1 MSEADSAG
9 GATASGGIDEEEGG
23 DTFSGRLGLIFA
35 TIGAAIGTGNIWRFP
50 RMVGANGGGSFLV
63 PWLIFLFVWSVPL
76 IIAEFAIGKR
86 SRVGTVGSFRIFA
99 GRRFAWMGLWTAWI
113 STAIGFYYAVVTGWC
128 LNYFRL
134 AVSGGLNSSV
144 DTTEV
149 WNNFLANPG
158 LVIFFQF
165 LAVIITMAAIW
176 KGAKAIE
183 KVNVTLM
190 VSLFILLFAALILA
204 LIMDFE
210 DGTLDGFVYM
220 FTIQPEYLVK
230 PETWINGLAQS
241 AWSCS
246 AGMGMAITYSVY
258 MRKDEDT
265 TLNAATMCLAN
276 NSISII
282 AGLTVMMAVFSVL
295 ADPLSA
301 VSGGSSAITFL
312 VLPEVFAQAPG
323 GPIVQVTMVAMF
335 FLALSFAAL
344 TSMISTVELCV
355 RNFVDHGI
363 DRNVAVPATGAAIFL
378 FGLPSAALWILID
391 DSTGVAFPQFL
402 EVQDHIW
409 GYGLMFS
416 GLFIAYSI
424 WKYGWSRY
432 RVWQDE
438 NGLTG
443 FNFRDYLDHGV
454 SSFRDDFINTGDN
467 DWWIG
472 KWWDYIMYLGFPLM
486 FSVLMISYFG
496 DLLFNVHE
504 PWNPTNPHGISIIL
518 LFWGITAGIFISLN
532 RYVLVN
538 KMVRTG
544 GEGFPLWI
552 ISGDWRLEPRPLYR
566 NVPAGADAAVEM
578 LPGGDDPFILHAGDD
593 LPPTFIDDD
602 GKEWQTSGPGGSG
615 GGSVGGGSSASVID
629 AEIA

>member
-1 MSEADSAG
+1 MKQSS
-9 GATASGGIDEEEGG
+9 DEEQG

-86 SRVGTVGSFRIFA
+86 SRTGTVGSFRIFA

-134 AVSGGLNSSV
+134 AISGGLDSSV

-149 WNNFLANPG
+149 WNSFLQTPS
-158 LVIFFQF
+158 LVILFQF
-165 LAVIITMAAIW
+165 VAVMITMLAIW

-183 KVNVTLM
+183 KVNVALM
-190 VSLFILLFAALILA
+190 VSLFVLLFAALFLSFV
-204 LIMDFE
+204 MDFK

-220 FTIQPEYLVK
+220 FSIQPEYLLR
-230 PETWINGLAQS
+230 PETWISGLSQS

-246 AGMGMAITYSVY
+246 AGMGMAITYAVY

-282 AGLTVMMAVFSVL
+282 AGLTVMMAVFAVVQ
-295 ADPLSA
+295 DPLSA

-323 GPIVQVTMVAMF
+323 GPFVQMTMVAMF

-355 RNFVDHGI
+355 RNFVDHGVE
-363 DRNVAVPATGAAIFL
+363 RTKAVPMVGGAIFL
-378 FGLPSAALWILID
+378 FGLPSAALWILVD
-391 DSTGVAFPQFL
+391 ESTGVTFPQFL

-432 RVWQDE
+432 RAWQAE
-438 NGLTG
+438 AGVTG
-443 FNFRDYLDHGV
+443 FDMRDYLDHGV

-472 KWWDYIMYLGFPLM
+472 RWWDWIMYLGFPLM
-486 FSVLMISYFG
+486 FAVLMLSYFT
-496 DLLFNVHE
+496 DLLLNVDD
-504 PWNPTNPHGISIIL
+504 PWNPTNAHGISIIL
-518 LFWGITAGIFISLN
+518 LFWGVTAALFIGLN
-532 RYVLVN
+532 KFVLVN
-538 KMVRTG
+538 RMVRTG
-544 GEGFPLWI
+544 GENFPLWI
-552 ISGDWRLEPRPLYR
+552 LSGDWRLEPRPLFR
-566 NVPAGADAAVEM
+566 NVPTGAEVPIEM
-578 LPGGDDPFILHAGDD
+578 LPGGDDPFVVEVGMELPTSYTDEAGRQWE
-593 LPPTFIDDD
+593 TAR
-602 GKEWQTSGPGGSG
+602 K
-615 GGSVGGGSSASVID
+615 SVVME
-629 AEIA
+629 AELA

>member
-1 MSEADSAG
+1 MQAKEEAGS
-9 GATASGGIDEEEGG
+9 DE
-23 DTFSGRLGLIFA
+23 FSGRLGLIFA

-63 PWLIFLFVWSVPL
+63 PWLIFLFLWSVPL
-76 IIAEFAIGKR
+76 IIAEFALGKR
-86 SRVGTVGSFRIFA
+86 SRTGTVGTFRIFA
-99 GRRFAWMGLWTAWI
+99 GNRFAWMGLWTAWI

-128 LNYFRL
+128 INYFQTAIR
-134 AVSGGLNSSV
+134 GGLGSEV
-144 DTTEV
+144 DTVQV
-149 WNNFLANPG
+149 WNDFLQDPSQ
-158 LVIFFQF
+158 VIFFQT
-165 LAVIITMAAIW
+165 LSVLITMAAIW

-190 VSLFILLFAALILA
+190 VSLFILLFAALFLSFV
-204 LIMDFE
+204 MDLD

-220 FTIQPEYLVK
+220 FSIQPEYLTQ
-230 PETWINGLAQS
+230 PETWINGLSQS

-282 AGLTVMMAVFSVL
+282 AGLTVMMAVFSVSD
-295 ADPLSA
+295 DPLGA

-323 GPIVQVTMVAMF
+323 GPVVQLLMVTMF

-363 DRNVAVPATGAAIFL
+363 ERQKAVGFTTLAIFL
-378 FGLPSAALWILID
+378 FGLPSAALWILVD
-391 DSTGVAFPQFL
+391 PETGVAFPQFL

-424 WKYGWSRY
+424 WKYGWNRY

-438 NGLTG
+438 NDITD
-443 FNFRDYLDHGV
+443 FNFRDYLDNGV

-472 KWWDYIMYLGFPLM
+472 KWWDYIMYLGFPIM
-486 FSVLMISYFG
+486 FGVLILSYFS
-496 DLLFNVHE
+496 DLILNVSN
-504 PWNPTNPHGISIIL
+504 PWDPTNADGITIIL
-518 LFWGITAGIFISLN
+518 LFWGVTAGLFISMN
-532 RYVLVN
+532 KYILVN
-538 KMVRTG
+538 RVLSMNGTIW
-544 GEGFPLWI
+544 PPSW
-552 ISGDWRLEPRPLYR
+552 DLEPRPLYR
-566 NVPAGADAAVEM
+566 NVPVGAEVSIDT
-578 LPGGDDPFILHAGDD
+578 LPGGEDPFIIEVGESLPETYVNEYGETQTHTLHA
-593 LPPTFIDDD
+593 
-602 GKEWQTSGPGGSG
+602 QS
-615 GGSVGGGSSASVID
+615 
-629 AEIA
+629 

>member
-1 MSEADSAG
+1 MSEG
-9 GATASGGIDEEEGG
+9 GSDE
-23 DTFSGRLGLIFA
+23 FSGRLGLIFA

-63 PWLIFLFVWSVPL
+63 PWLIFLFLWSVPL
-76 IIAEFAIGKR
+76 IIAEFALGKR
-86 SRVGTVGSFRIFA
+86 SRTGTVGTFRIFA
-99 GRRFAWMGLWTAWI
+99 GNRFAWMGLWTAWI

-128 LNYFRL
+128 INYFQTAIR
-134 AVSGGLNSSV
+134 GGLGSEV
-144 DTTEV
+144 DTVEV
-149 WNNFLANPG
+149 WNSFLNNP
-158 LVIFFQF
+158 LEVVFFQAI
-165 LAVIITMAAIW
+165 AVAITMLAIW

-183 KVNVTLM
+183 KVNVGLM
-190 VSLFILLFAALILA
+190 ISLFVLLFAALFLA
-204 LIMDFE
+204 FVMDLD
-210 DGTLDGFVYM
+210 DGSLDGFVYM
-220 FTIQPEYLVK
+220 FSIQPEYLMQ
-230 PETWINGLAQS
+230 PETWINGLSQS

-282 AGLTVMMAVFSVL
+282 AGLTVMMAVFAVVD
-295 ADPLSA
+295 DPLAA

-323 GPIVQVTMVAMF
+323 GPIVQLTMVTMF

-363 DRNVAVPATGAAIFL
+363 DRPKAVGFTSIAIFL
-378 FGLPSAALWILID
+378 FGLPSAGLWILVD
-391 DSTGVAFPQFL
+391 DSTGVVFPQFL

-424 WKYGWSRY
+424 WKYGWNRY
-432 RVWQDE
+432 RVWQEE
-438 NGLTG
+438 NDISG
-443 FNFRDYLDHGV
+443 FDYRDYLDHGV

-486 FSVLMISYFG
+486 FSVLILSYFG
-496 DLLFNVHE
+496 DMLVNVE
-504 PWNPTNPHGISIIL
+504 NPWDPSNANGISIIL
-518 LFWGITAGIFISLN
+518 LFWGVTAGLFIGLN
-532 RYVLVN
+532 RYIIVN
-538 KMVRTG
+538 RMVPTTDD
-544 GEGFPLWI
+544 FWLLAI
-552 ISGDWRLEPRPLYR
+552 LSGNYRLEPRPLYR
-566 NVPAGADAAVEM
+566 NVPEGAEVSIDT
-578 LPGGDDPFILHAGDD
+578 LPGGDDPYIVQAGEKLPATFVDD
-593 LPPTFIDDD
+593 YGETRSHTGATL
-602 GKEWQTSGPGGSG
+602 
-615 GGSVGGGSSASVID
+615 D
-629 AEIA
+629 AEIV

>member
-1 MSEADSAG
+1 MNPQSEPSSDQ
-9 GATASGGIDEEEGG
+9 
-23 DTFSGRLGLIFA
+23 FSGRLGLIFA

-63 PWLIFLFVWSVPL
+63 PWLIFLFLWSVPL
-76 IIAEFAIGKR
+76 IIAEFALGKR
-86 SRVGTVGSFRIFA
+86 SRTGTVGTFRIFA
-99 GRRFAWMGLWTAWI
+99 GPKFAWMGLWTAWI

-128 LNYFRL
+128 LNYFQTAIR
-134 AVSGGLNSSV
+134 GGLSEGV

-149 WNNFLANPG
+149 WNNFLQAPEQ
-158 LVIFFQF
+158 VIIFQV
-165 LAVIITMAAIW
+165 LAILITMAAIW

-183 KVNVTLM
+183 KANVYLM
-190 VSLFILLFAALILA
+190 TSLFVLLFTALFLA
-204 LIMDFE
+204 FVMDFE
-210 DGTLDGFVYM
+210 DGTLDGFVFM
-220 FTIQPEYLVK
+220 FSIQPEYLME
-230 PETWINGLAQS
+230 PETWINGLSQS

-282 AGLTVMMAVFSVL
+282 AGLTVMMAVFAVVD
-295 ADPLSA
+295 DPLSA
-301 VSGGSSAITFL
+301 VGGGSSAITFL
-312 VLPEVFAQAPG
+312 VLPEVFSQAPG
-323 GPIVQVTMVAMF
+323 GPAIQLLMVAVF

-355 RNFVDHGI
+355 RNFVDHGV
-363 DRNVAVPATGAAIFL
+363 DRSQAVGFTSAAIFL
-378 FGLPSAALWILID
+378 FGLPSAGLWILVD

-432 RVWQDE
+432 KSWQNDNDVDGFDVGDYVE
-438 NGLTG
+438 NG
-443 FNFRDYLDHGV
+443 V
-454 SSFRDDFINTGDN
+454 SAFRDDFVNTGDN

-472 KWWDYIMYLGFPLM
+472 RWWDAIMYIGFPAM
-486 FSVLMISYFG
+486 FAVLMLSYFG
-496 DLLFNVHE
+496 DLLTNVHD

-518 LFWGITAGIFISLN
+518 LFWGVTAFIFVSLN
-532 RYVLVN
+532 KYVLVN
-538 KMVRTG
+538 RMVPTSDSPW
-544 GEGFPLWI
+544 PLYVL
-552 ISGDWRLEPRPLYR
+552 SRDFELEPRPVYR
-566 NVPAGADAAVEM
+566 NVPEGAEAPIDM
-578 LPGGDDPFILHAGDD
+578 LPGGDDPFVVQAGDE
-593 LPPTFIDDD
+593 LPDSFVDEYGETRSHTMTTV
-602 GKEWQTSGPGGSG
+602 E
-615 GGSVGGGSSASVID
+615 
-629 AEIA
+629 AELV

>member
-1 MSEADSAG
+1 MNPQSEPSSDQ
-9 GATASGGIDEEEGG
+9 
-23 DTFSGRLGLIFA
+23 FSGRLGLIFA

-63 PWLIFLFVWSVPL
+63 PWLIFLFLWSVPL
-76 IIAEFAIGKR
+76 IIAEFALGKR
-86 SRVGTVGSFRIFA
+86 SRTGTVGTFRIFA
-99 GRRFAWMGLWTAWI
+99 GPKFAWMGLWTAWI

-128 LNYFRL
+128 LNYFQTAIR
-134 AVSGGLNSSV
+134 GGLSEGV

-149 WNNFLANPG
+149 WNNFLQAPEQ
-158 LVIFFQF
+158 VIIFQV
-165 LAVIITMAAIW
+165 LAILITMAAIW

-183 KVNVTLM
+183 KANVYLM
-190 VSLFILLFAALILA
+190 TSLFVLLFTALFLA
-204 LIMDFE
+204 FVMDFE
-210 DGTLDGFVYM
+210 DGTLDGFVFM
-220 FTIQPEYLVK
+220 FSIQPEYLME
-230 PETWINGLAQS
+230 PETWINGLSQS

-282 AGLTVMMAVFSVL
+282 AGLTVMMAVFAVVD
-295 ADPLSA
+295 DPLSA
-301 VSGGSSAITFL
+301 VGGGSSAITFL
-312 VLPEVFAQAPG
+312 VLPEVFSQAPG
-323 GPIVQVTMVAMF
+323 GPAIQLLMVAVF

-355 RNFVDHGI
+355 RNFVDHGV
-363 DRNVAVPATGAAIFL
+363 DRSQAVGFTSAAIFL
-378 FGLPSAALWILID
+378 FGLPSAGLWILVD

-432 RVWQDE
+432 KSWQNDNDLDGFDVGDYVE
-438 NGLTG
+438 NG
-443 FNFRDYLDHGV
+443 V
-454 SSFRDDFINTGDN
+454 SAFRDDFVNTGDN

-472 KWWDYIMYLGFPLM
+472 RWWDAIMYIGFPAM
-486 FSVLMISYFG
+486 FAVLMLSYFG
-496 DLLFNVHE
+496 DLLTNVHD

-518 LFWGITAGIFISLN
+518 LFWGVTAFIFVSLN
-532 RYVLVN
+532 KYVLVN
-538 KMVRTG
+538 RMVPTSDSPW
-544 GEGFPLWI
+544 PLYVL
-552 ISGDWRLEPRPLYR
+552 SRDFELEPRPVYR
-566 NVPAGADAAVEM
+566 NVPEGAEAPIDM
-578 LPGGDDPFILHAGDD
+578 LPGGDDPFVVQAGDE
-593 LPPTFIDDD
+593 LPDSFVDEYGETRSHTMTTV
-602 GKEWQTSGPGGSG
+602 E
-615 GGSVGGGSSASVID
+615 
-629 AEIA
+629 AELV

>member
-1 MSEADSAG
+1 MEAKGEAG
-9 GATASGGIDEEEGG
+9 SDE
-23 DTFSGRLGLIFA
+23 FSGRLGLIFA

-63 PWLIFLFVWSVPL
+63 PWLIFLFLWSVPL
-76 IIAEFAIGKR
+76 IIAEFALGKR
-86 SRVGTVGSFRIFA
+86 SRTGTVGTFRIFA
-99 GRRFAWMGLWTAWI
+99 GNRFAWMGLWTAWI

-128 LNYFRL
+128 INYFQTAIR
-134 AVSGGLNSSV
+134 GGLGSEV
-144 DTTEV
+144 DTVQV
-149 WNNFLANPG
+149 WNDFLQDPSQ
-158 LVIFFQF
+158 VIFFQT
-165 LAVIITMAAIW
+165 LSVLITMAAIW

-190 VSLFILLFAALILA
+190 VSLFILLFAALFLSFV
-204 LIMDFE
+204 MDLD

-220 FTIQPEYLVK
+220 FSIQPEYLTQ
-230 PETWINGLAQS
+230 PETWINGLSQS

-282 AGLTVMMAVFSVL
+282 AGLTVMMAVFSVSD
-295 ADPLSA
+295 DPLGA

-323 GPIVQVTMVAMF
+323 GPVVQLLMVTMF

-363 DRNVAVPATGAAIFL
+363 ERKKAVGFTTLAIFL
-378 FGLPSAALWILID
+378 FGLPSAALWILVD
-391 DSTGVAFPQFL
+391 PDTGVAFPQFL

-424 WKYGWSRY
+424 WKYGWNRY

-438 NGLTG
+438 NDITG
-443 FNFRDYLDHGV
+443 FNLRDYLDNGV

-472 KWWDYIMYLGFPLM
+472 KWWDYIMYLGFPIM
-486 FSVLMISYFG
+486 FGVLILSYFS
-496 DLLFNVHE
+496 DLILNVSN
-504 PWNPTNPHGISIIL
+504 PWDPTNADGITIIL
-518 LFWGITAGIFISLN
+518 LFWGVTAGLFISMN
-532 RYVLVN
+532 KYILVN
-538 KMVRTG
+538 RVLSMNGTIW
-544 GEGFPLWI
+544 PPSW
-552 ISGDWRLEPRPLYR
+552 DLEPRPLYR
-566 NVPAGADAAVEM
+566 NVPVGAEVSIDT
-578 LPGGDDPFILHAGDD
+578 LPGGEDPFIVEVGESLPETFVNEYGETQTHTLHA
-593 LPPTFIDDD
+593 
-602 GKEWQTSGPGGSG
+602 QS
-615 GGSVGGGSSASVID
+615 
-629 AEIA
+629 

>member
-1 MSEADSAG
+1 MEAKGEAG
-9 GATASGGIDEEEGG
+9 SDE
-23 DTFSGRLGLIFA
+23 FSGRLGLIFA

-63 PWLIFLFVWSVPL
+63 PWLIFLFLWSVPL
-76 IIAEFAIGKR
+76 IIAEFALGKR
-86 SRVGTVGSFRIFA
+86 SRTGTVGTFRIFA
-99 GRRFAWMGLWTAWI
+99 GNRFAWMGLWTAWI

-128 LNYFRL
+128 INYFQT
-134 AVSGGLNSSV
+134 AVRGGLGSEV
-144 DTTEV
+144 DTVQV
-149 WNNFLANPG
+149 WNDFLQDPSQ
-158 LVIFFQF
+158 VIFFQT
-165 LAVIITMAAIW
+165 LSVLITMAAIW

-190 VSLFILLFAALILA
+190 VSLFILLFAALFLSFV
-204 LIMDFE
+204 MDLD
-210 DGTLDGFVYM
+210 DGTLDGFIYM
-220 FTIQPEYLVK
+220 FSIQPEYLTQ
-230 PETWINGLAQS
+230 PETWINGLSQS

-282 AGLTVMMAVFSVL
+282 AGLTVMMAVFSVSD
-295 ADPLSA
+295 DPLGA

-323 GPIVQVTMVAMF
+323 GPVVQLLMVTMF

-363 DRNVAVPATGAAIFL
+363 ERKKAVGFTTLAIFL
-378 FGLPSAALWILID
+378 FGLPSAALWILVD
-391 DSTGVAFPQFL
+391 PDTGVAFPQFL

-424 WKYGWSRY
+424 WKYGWNRY

-438 NGLTG
+438 NDITG
-443 FNFRDYLDHGV
+443 FNLRDYLDNGV

-472 KWWDYIMYLGFPLM
+472 KWWDYIMYLGFPIM
-486 FSVLMISYFG
+486 FGVLILSYFS
-496 DLLFNVHE
+496 DLILNVNN
-504 PWNPTNPHGISIIL
+504 PWDPTNADGITIIL
-518 LFWGITAGIFISLN
+518 LFWGVTAGLFISMN
-532 RYVLVN
+532 KYILVN
-538 KMVRTG
+538 RVLSMNGTIW
-544 GEGFPLWI
+544 PPSW
-552 ISGDWRLEPRPLYR
+552 DLEPRPLYR
-566 NVPAGADAAVEM
+566 NVPVGAEVSIDT
-578 LPGGDDPFILHAGDD
+578 LPGGEDPFIVEVGESLPETFVNEYGETQTHTLHA
-593 LPPTFIDDD
+593 
-602 GKEWQTSGPGGSG
+602 QS
-615 GGSVGGGSSASVID
+615 
-629 AEIA
+629 

>member
-1 MSEADSAG
+1 MSEG
-9 GATASGGIDEEEGG
+9 GSDE
-23 DTFSGRLGLIFA
+23 FSGRLGLIFA

-63 PWLIFLFVWSVPL
+63 PWVIFLFLWSVPL
-76 IIAEFAIGKR
+76 IIAEFALGKR
-86 SRVGTVGSFRIFA
+86 SRTGTVGTFRIFA
-99 GRRFAWMGLWTAWI
+99 GNRFAWMGLWTAWI

-128 LNYFRL
+128 INYFQTAIR
-134 AVSGGLNSSV
+134 GGLGSEV
-144 DTTEV
+144 DTVEV
-149 WNNFLANPG
+149 WNSFLNNP
-158 LVIFFQF
+158 LEVVFFQAI
-165 LAVIITMAAIW
+165 AVAITMLAIW

-183 KVNVTLM
+183 KVNVGLM
-190 VSLFILLFAALILA
+190 ISLFVLLFAALFLA
-204 LIMDFE
+204 FVMDLD
-210 DGTLDGFVYM
+210 DGSLDGFVYM
-220 FTIQPEYLVK
+220 FSIQPEYLMQ
-230 PETWINGLAQS
+230 PETWINGLSQS

-282 AGLTVMMAVFSVL
+282 AGLTVMMAVFAVVD
-295 ADPLSA
+295 DPLAA

-323 GPIVQVTMVAMF
+323 GPFVQLTMVTMF

-363 DRNVAVPATGAAIFL
+363 DRPKAVGFTSIAIFL
-378 FGLPSAALWILID
+378 FGLPSAGLWILVD
-391 DSTGVAFPQFL
+391 DSTGVVFPQFL

-424 WKYGWSRY
+424 WKYGWNRY
-432 RVWQDE
+432 RVWQEE
-438 NGLTG
+438 NDIEG
-443 FNFRDYLDHGV
+443 FDFRDYLDHGV

-486 FSVLMISYFG
+486 FSVLILSYFG
-496 DLLFNVHE
+496 DMLVNVE
-504 PWNPTNPHGISIIL
+504 NPWDPTNANGISIIL
-518 LFWGITAGIFISLN
+518 LFWGVTAGLFIGLN
-532 RYVLVN
+532 RYILVN
-538 KMVRTG
+538 RMVPTTDD
-544 GEGFPLWI
+544 FWLLAI
-552 ISGDWRLEPRPLYR
+552 LSGNYRLEPRPLYR
-566 NVPAGADAAVEM
+566 NVPEGAEVSIET
-578 LPGGDDPFILHAGDD
+578 LPGGDDPYIVQAGDK
-593 LPPTFIDDD
+593 LPATFVDDY
-602 GKEWQTSGPGGSG
+602 GETRSHTG
-615 GGSVGGGSSASVID
+615 ATLD
-629 AEIA
+629 AEIV

>member
-1 MSEADSAG
+1 MQAKGEAS
-9 GATASGGIDEEEGG
+9 SDE
-23 DTFSGRLGLIFA
+23 FSGRLGLIFA

-63 PWLIFLFVWSVPL
+63 PWLIFLFLWSVPL
-76 IIAEFAIGKR
+76 IIAEFALGKR
-86 SRVGTVGSFRIFA
+86 SRTGTVGTFRIFA
-99 GRRFAWMGLWTAWI
+99 GNRFAWMGLWTAWI

-128 LNYFRL
+128 INYFQTAIR
-134 AVSGGLNSSV
+134 GGLGSEV
-144 DTTEV
+144 DTVQV
-149 WNNFLANPG
+149 WNDFLQDPSQ
-158 LVIFFQF
+158 VIFFQS
-165 LAVIITMAAIW
+165 LSVLITMAAIW

-190 VSLFILLFAALILA
+190 VSLFILLFAALFLSFV
-204 LIMDFE
+204 MDLD

-220 FTIQPEYLVK
+220 FSIQPEYLTQ
-230 PETWINGLAQS
+230 PETWINGLSQS

-282 AGLTVMMAVFSVL
+282 AGLTVMMAVFSVSD
-295 ADPLSA
+295 DPLGA

-323 GPIVQVTMVAMF
+323 GPVVQLLMVTMF

-363 DRNVAVPATGAAIFL
+363 ERQKAVGFTTLAIFL
-378 FGLPSAALWILID
+378 FGLPSAALWILVD
-391 DSTGVAFPQFL
+391 PDTGVAFPQFL

-424 WKYGWSRY
+424 WKYGWNRY
-432 RVWQDE
+432 RVWQTE
-438 NGLTG
+438 NDITG
-443 FNFRDYLDHGV
+443 FNFRDYLDNGV

-472 KWWDYIMYLGFPLM
+472 KWWDYIMYLGFPIM
-486 FSVLMISYFG
+486 FGVLILSYFS
-496 DLLFNVHE
+496 DLILNVSN
-504 PWNPTNPHGISIIL
+504 PWDPTNANGITIIL
-518 LFWGITAGIFISLN
+518 LFWGITAGLFISMN
-532 RYVLVN
+532 KYILVN
-538 KMVRTG
+538 RVLSMNG
-544 GEGFPLWI
+544 SIWPPNW
-552 ISGDWRLEPRPLYR
+552 DLEPRPLYR
-566 NVPAGADAAVEM
+566 NVPDGAEVSIDT
-578 LPGGDDPFILHAGDD
+578 LPGGEDPFIVEVGGTLPETFVNDYGETQTHTLHA
-593 LPPTFIDDD
+593 
-602 GKEWQTSGPGGSG
+602 QS
-615 GGSVGGGSSASVID
+615 
-629 AEIA
+629 

>member
-1 MSEADSAG
+1 MA
-9 GATASGGIDEEEGG
+9 EGG
-23 DTFSGRLGLIFA
+23 SDEFSGRLGLIFA

-63 PWLIFLFVWSVPL
+63 PWLIFLFLWSVPL
-76 IIAEFAIGKR
+76 IIAEFALGKR
-86 SRVGTVGSFRIFA
+86 SRTGTVGTFRIFA
-99 GRRFAWMGLWTAWI
+99 GKRFAWMGLWTAWI

-128 LNYFRL
+128 INYFQT
-134 AVSGGLNSSV
+134 AVRGGLGSEV
-144 DTTEV
+144 DTVEV
-149 WNNFLANPG
+149 WNSFLQNPME
-158 LVIFFQF
+158 VVFFQAI
-165 LAVIITMAAIW
+165 AVAITMLAIW

-183 KVNVTLM
+183 KVNVGLM
-190 VSLFILLFAALILA
+190 ISLFILLFAALFLA
-204 LIMDFE
+204 FVMDLE

-220 FTIQPEYLVK
+220 FSIQPEYLAQ
-230 PETWINGLAQS
+230 PETWINGLSQS

-282 AGLTVMMAVFSVL
+282 AGLTVMMAVFAVVD
-295 ADPLSA
+295 DPLAA

-323 GPIVQVTMVAMF
+323 GPVVQLAMVTMF

-363 DRNVAVPATGAAIFL
+363 ERPQAVGFTSLAIFF
-378 FGLPSAALWILID
+378 FGLPSAATWILVD
-391 DSTGVAFPQFL
+391 DATGVAFPQFL

-424 WKYGWSRY
+424 WKYGWNRY
-432 RVWQDE
+432 RAWQEE
-438 NGLTG
+438 NDISG
-443 FNFRDYLDHGV
+443 FSLRDYLDNGV

-486 FSVLMISYFG
+486 FSVLILSYFA
-496 DLLFNVHE
+496 DMLANVDN
-504 PWNPTNPHGISIIL
+504 PWDPTNANGISIIL
-518 LFWGITAGIFISLN
+518 LFWGITAGLFIGLN
-532 RYVLVN
+532 RFIIINRIVPTSGN
-538 KMVRTG
+538 PW
-544 GEGFPLWI
+544 PLALL
-552 ISGDWRLEPRPLYR
+552 SGNFTLEPRPLYR
-566 NVPAGADAAVEM
+566 NVPEGAEVPIDT
-578 LPGGDDPFILHAGDD
+578 LPGGEDPFIVEVGED
-593 LPPTFIDDD
+593 LPETFVDDY
-602 GKEWQTSGPGGSG
+602 GETRPHTGS
-615 GGSVGGGSSASVID
+615 IIE
-629 AEIA
+629 AEIGYSYDQV

>member
-1 MSEADSAG
+1 MQAKDEAGS
-9 GATASGGIDEEEGG
+9 DE
-23 DTFSGRLGLIFA
+23 FSGRLGLIFA

-63 PWLIFLFVWSVPL
+63 PWLIFLFLWSVPL
-76 IIAEFAIGKR
+76 IIAEFALGKR
-86 SRVGTVGSFRIFA
+86 SRTGTVGTFRIFA
-99 GRRFAWMGLWTAWI
+99 GNRFAWMGLWTAWI

-128 LNYFRL
+128 INYFQTAIR
-134 AVSGGLNSSV
+134 GGLGSEV
-144 DTTEV
+144 DTVQV
-149 WNNFLANPG
+149 WNDFLQDPSQ
-158 LVIFFQF
+158 VIFFQS
-165 LAVIITMAAIW
+165 LSVLITMAAIW

-190 VSLFILLFAALILA
+190 VSLFILLFAALFLSFV
-204 LIMDFE
+204 MDLD
-210 DGTLDGFVYM
+210 DGTLDGFGYM
-220 FTIQPEYLVK
+220 FSIQPEYLTQ
-230 PETWINGLAQS
+230 PETWINGLSQS

-282 AGLTVMMAVFSVL
+282 AGLTVMMAVFSVSD
-295 ADPLSA
+295 DPLGA

-323 GPIVQVTMVAMF
+323 GPVVQLLMVTMF

-363 DRNVAVPATGAAIFL
+363 ERQKAVGFTTLAIFL
-378 FGLPSAALWILID
+378 FGLPSAALWILVD
-391 DSTGVAFPQFL
+391 PETGVAFPQFL

-424 WKYGWSRY
+424 WKYGWNRY

-438 NGLTG
+438 NDITG
-443 FNFRDYLDHGV
+443 FNFRDYLDNGV

-472 KWWDYIMYLGFPLM
+472 KWWDYIMYLGFPIM
-486 FSVLMISYFG
+486 FGVLILSYFS
-496 DLLFNVHE
+496 DLILNVNN
-504 PWNPTNPHGISIIL
+504 PWDPTNADGITIIL
-518 LFWGITAGIFISLN
+518 LFWGITAGLFISMN
-532 RYVLVN
+532 KYILVN
-538 KMVRTG
+538 RVLSMNG
-544 GEGFPLWI
+544 SIWPPSW
-552 ISGDWRLEPRPLYR
+552 DLEPRPLYR
-566 NVPAGADAAVEM
+566 NVPEGADVSIDT
-578 LPGGDDPFILHAGDD
+578 LPGGEDPFIIEVGES
-593 LPPTFIDDD
+593 LPETFVNDY
-602 GKEWQTSGPGGSG
+602 GETQTHTLNAQS
-615 GGSVGGGSSASVID
+615 
-629 AEIA
+629 

>member
-1 MSEADSAG
+1 MA
-9 GATASGGIDEEEGG
+9 EGG
-23 DTFSGRLGLIFA
+23 SDEFSGRLGLIFA

-63 PWLIFLFVWSVPL
+63 PWLIFLFLWSVPL
-76 IIAEFAIGKR
+76 IIAEFALGKR
-86 SRVGTVGSFRIFA
+86 SRTGTVGTFRIFA
-99 GRRFAWMGLWTAWI
+99 GKRFAWMGLWTAWI

-128 LNYFRL
+128 INYFQT
-134 AVSGGLNSSV
+134 AVRGGLGSEV
-144 DTTEV
+144 DTVEV
-149 WNNFLANPG
+149 WNSFLQNPME
-158 LVIFFQF
+158 VVFFQAI
-165 LAVIITMAAIW
+165 AVAITMLAIW

-183 KVNVTLM
+183 KVNVGLM
-190 VSLFILLFAALILA
+190 ISLFILLFAALFLA
-204 LIMDFE
+204 FVMDLE

-220 FTIQPEYLVK
+220 FSIQPEYLAQ
-230 PETWINGLAQS
+230 PETWINGLSQS

-282 AGLTVMMAVFSVL
+282 AGLTVMMAVFAVVD
-295 ADPLSA
+295 DPLAA

-323 GPIVQVTMVAMF
+323 GPVVQLAMVTMF

-363 DRNVAVPATGAAIFL
+363 ERPQAVGFTSLAIFF
-378 FGLPSAALWILID
+378 FGLPSAATWILVD

-424 WKYGWSRY
+424 WKYGWNRY
-432 RVWQDE
+432 RAWQEE
-438 NGLTG
+438 NDISG
-443 FNFRDYLDHGV
+443 FSMRDYLDNGV

-486 FSVLMISYFG
+486 FSVLILSYFA
-496 DLLFNVHE
+496 DMLANVDN
-504 PWNPTNPHGISIIL
+504 PWDPTNANGISIIL
-518 LFWGITAGIFISLN
+518 LFWGITAGLFIGLN
-532 RYVLVN
+532 RFIIINRIVPTSGN
-538 KMVRTG
+538 PW
-544 GEGFPLWI
+544 PLALL
-552 ISGDWRLEPRPLYR
+552 SGNFTLEPRPLYR
-566 NVPAGADAAVEM
+566 NVPEGAEVPIDT
-578 LPGGDDPFILHAGDD
+578 LPGGEDPFIVEVGED
-593 LPPTFIDDD
+593 LPETFIDDY
-602 GKEWQTSGPGGSG
+602 GETKPHTGS
-615 GGSVGGGSSASVID
+615 IIE
-629 AEIA
+629 AEIGYSYDQV

>member
-1 MSEADSAG
+1 MSEG
-9 GATASGGIDEEEGG
+9 GSDE
-23 DTFSGRLGLIFA
+23 FSGRLGLIFA

-63 PWLIFLFVWSVPL
+63 PWVIFLFLWSVPL
-76 IIAEFAIGKR
+76 IIAEFALGKR
-86 SRVGTVGSFRIFA
+86 SRTGTVGTFRIFA
-99 GRRFAWMGLWTAWI
+99 GNRFAWMGLWTAWI

-128 LNYFRL
+128 INYFQTAIR
-134 AVSGGLNSSV
+134 GGLGSEV
-144 DTTEV
+144 DTVEV
-149 WNNFLANPG
+149 WNSFLNNP
-158 LVIFFQF
+158 LEVVFFQAI
-165 LAVIITMAAIW
+165 AVAITMLAIW

-183 KVNVTLM
+183 KVNVGLM
-190 VSLFILLFAALILA
+190 ISLFVLLFAALFLA
-204 LIMDFE
+204 FVMDLD
-210 DGTLDGFVYM
+210 DGSLDGFVYM
-220 FTIQPEYLVK
+220 FSIQPEYLMQ
-230 PETWINGLAQS
+230 PETWINGLSQS

-282 AGLTVMMAVFSVL
+282 AGLTVMMAVFAVVD
-295 ADPLSA
+295 DPLAA

-323 GPIVQVTMVAMF
+323 GPFVQLTMVTMF

-363 DRNVAVPATGAAIFL
+363 DRPKAVGFTSIAIFL
-378 FGLPSAALWILID
+378 FGLPSAGLWILVD
-391 DSTGVAFPQFL
+391 DSTGVVFPQFL

-424 WKYGWSRY
+424 WKYGWNRY
-432 RVWQDE
+432 RVWQEE
-438 NGLTG
+438 NGIEG
-443 FNFRDYLDHGV
+443 FDFRDYLDHGV

-486 FSVLMISYFG
+486 FSVLILSYFG
-496 DLLFNVHE
+496 DMLINVE
-504 PWNPTNPHGISIIL
+504 NPWDPTNANGISIIL
-518 LFWGITAGIFISLN
+518 LFWGVTAGLFIGLN
-532 RYVLVN
+532 RYILVN
-538 KMVRTG
+538 RMVPTTDD
-544 GEGFPLWI
+544 FWLLAI
-552 ISGDWRLEPRPLYR
+552 LSGNYRLEPRPLYR
-566 NVPAGADAAVEM
+566 NVPEGAEVSIET
-578 LPGGDDPFILHAGDD
+578 LPGGEDPYIVQAGDK
-593 LPPTFIDDD
+593 LPATFVDDY
-602 GKEWQTSGPGGSG
+602 GETRSHTG
-615 GGSVGGGSSASVID
+615 ATLD
-629 AEIA
+629 AEIV

>member
-1 MSEADSAG
+1 MA
-9 GATASGGIDEEEGG
+9 EGG
-23 DTFSGRLGLIFA
+23 SDEFSGRLGLIFA

-63 PWLIFLFVWSVPL
+63 PWLIFLFLWSVPL
-76 IIAEFAIGKR
+76 IIAEFALGKR
-86 SRVGTVGSFRIFA
+86 SRTGTVGTFRIFA
-99 GRRFAWMGLWTAWI
+99 GKRFAWMGLWTAWI

-128 LNYFRL
+128 INYFQTAIR
-134 AVSGGLNSSV
+134 GGLGSEV
-144 DTTEV
+144 DTVEV
-149 WNNFLANPG
+149 WNSFLQNPME
-158 LVIFFQF
+158 VVFFQSI
-165 LAVIITMAAIW
+165 AVAITMLAIW

-183 KVNVTLM
+183 KVNVSLM
-190 VSLFILLFAALILA
+190 ISLFVLLFAALFLSFV
-204 LIMDFE
+204 MDLE
-210 DGTLDGFVYM
+210 DGSLDGFVYM
-220 FTIQPEYLVK
+220 FSIQPEYLAQ
-230 PETWINGLAQS
+230 PETWINGLSQS

-282 AGLTVMMAVFSVL
+282 AGLTVMMAVFAVVD
-295 ADPLSA
+295 DPLAA

-323 GPIVQVTMVAMF
+323 GPVVQLAMVTMF

-363 DRNVAVPATGAAIFL
+363 ERPQAVGFTSLAIFF
-378 FGLPSAALWILID
+378 FGLPSAATWILVD

-424 WKYGWSRY
+424 WKYGWNRY

-438 NGLTG
+438 NDVTG
-443 FNFRDYLDHGV
+443 FSLQDYLDNGV

-472 KWWDYIMYLGFPLM
+472 KWWDYIMYLGFPIM
-486 FSVLMISYFG
+486 FSVLILSYFA
-496 DLLFNVHE
+496 DMLANVDN
-504 PWNPTNPHGISIIL
+504 PWDPTNANGISIIL
-518 LFWGITAGIFISLN
+518 LFWGVTAGLFIGLN
-532 RYVLVN
+532 RFIIINRIVPTTGNPWPLAVL
-538 KMVRTG
+538 
-544 GEGFPLWI
+544 
-552 ISGDWRLEPRPLYR
+552 SGNFTLEPRPLYR
-566 NVPAGADAAVEM
+566 NVPEGAEVPIDT
-578 LPGGDDPFILHAGDD
+578 LPGGDDPFIVEVGEALPESFVDD
-593 LPPTFIDDD
+593 YGETRPHT
-602 GKEWQTSGPGGSG
+602 
-615 GGSVGGGSSASVID
+615 GSSIE
-629 AEIA
+629 AELA

>member
-1 MSEADSAG
+1 MA
-9 GATASGGIDEEEGG
+9 EGG
-23 DTFSGRLGLIFA
+23 SDEFSGRLGLIFA

-63 PWLIFLFVWSVPL
+63 PWLIFLFLWSVPL
-76 IIAEFAIGKR
+76 IIAEFALGKR
-86 SRVGTVGSFRIFA
+86 SRTGTVGTFRIFA
-99 GRRFAWMGLWTAWI
+99 GKRFAWMGLWTAWI

-128 LNYFRL
+128 INYFQTAIR
-134 AVSGGLNSSV
+134 GGLGSEV
-144 DTTEV
+144 DTVEV
-149 WNNFLANPG
+149 WNSFLQNPME
-158 LVIFFQF
+158 VVFFQAI
-165 LAVIITMAAIW
+165 AVAITMLAIW

-183 KVNVTLM
+183 KVNVSLM
-190 VSLFILLFAALILA
+190 ISLFVLLFAALFLSFV
-204 LIMDFE
+204 MDLE
-210 DGTLDGFVYM
+210 DGSLDGFVYM
-220 FTIQPEYLVK
+220 FSIQPEYLMQ
-230 PETWINGLAQS
+230 PETWINGLSQS

-282 AGLTVMMAVFSVL
+282 AGLTVMMAVFAVVD
-295 ADPLSA
+295 DPLAA

-323 GPIVQVTMVAMF
+323 GPVVQLAMVTMF

-363 DRNVAVPATGAAIFL
+363 ERPQAVGFTSLAIFF
-378 FGLPSAALWILID
+378 FGLPSAATWILVD

-424 WKYGWSRY
+424 WKYGWNRY
-432 RVWQDE
+432 RVWQEE
-438 NGLTG
+438 NDISG
-443 FNFRDYLDHGV
+443 FSLRDYLDNGV

-486 FSVLMISYFG
+486 FSVLILSYFA
-496 DLLFNVHE
+496 DMLANVDN
-504 PWNPTNPHGISIIL
+504 PWDPTNANGISIIL
-518 LFWGITAGIFISLN
+518 LFWGITAGLFIGLN
-532 RYVLVN
+532 RFIIINRIVPT
-538 KMVRTG
+538 TG
-544 GEGFPLWI
+544 NPWPLALL
-552 ISGDWRLEPRPLYR
+552 SGNFTLEPRPLYR
-566 NVPAGADAAVEM
+566 NVPEGAEVPIDT
-578 LPGGDDPFILHAGDD
+578 LPGGDDPFIVEVGEALPESFVDD
-593 LPPTFIDDD
+593 YGETRPHT
-602 GKEWQTSGPGGSG
+602 
-615 GGSVGGGSSASVID
+615 GSVIEADIGYSYDQA
-629 AEIA
+629 

>member
-1 MSEADSAG
+1 MA
-9 GATASGGIDEEEGG
+9 EGG
-23 DTFSGRLGLIFA
+23 SDEFSGRLGLIFA

-50 RMVGANGGGSFLV
+50 RMVGANGGGSFLI
-63 PWLIFLFVWSVPL
+63 PWLIFLFLWSVPL
-76 IIAEFAIGKR
+76 IIAEFALGKR
-86 SRVGTVGSFRIFA
+86 SRTGTVGTFRIFA
-99 GRRFAWMGLWTAWI
+99 GKRFAWMGLWTAWI

-128 LNYFRL
+128 INYFQTAIR
-134 AVSGGLNSSV
+134 GGLGSEV
-144 DTTEV
+144 DTVEV
-149 WNNFLANPG
+149 WNSFLQNPME
-158 LVIFFQF
+158 VVFFQAI
-165 LAVIITMAAIW
+165 AVAITMLAIW

-183 KVNVTLM
+183 KVNVSLM
-190 VSLFILLFAALILA
+190 ISLFVLLFAALFLSFV
-204 LIMDFE
+204 MDLE
-210 DGTLDGFVYM
+210 DGSLDGFVYM
-220 FTIQPEYLVK
+220 FSIQPEYLVQ
-230 PETWINGLAQS
+230 PETWINGLSQS

-282 AGLTVMMAVFSVL
+282 AGLTVMMAVFAVVD
-295 ADPLSA
+295 DPLAA

-323 GPIVQVTMVAMF
+323 GPVVQLAMVTMF

-363 DRNVAVPATGAAIFL
+363 ERPQAVGFTSLAIFF
-378 FGLPSAALWILID
+378 FGLPSAATWILVD

-424 WKYGWSRY
+424 WKYGWNRY
-432 RVWQDE
+432 RVWQEE
-438 NGLTG
+438 NDISG
-443 FNFRDYLDHGV
+443 FSLRDYLDNGV

-486 FSVLMISYFG
+486 FSVLILSYFA
-496 DLLFNVHE
+496 DMLANVDN
-504 PWNPTNPHGISIIL
+504 PWDPTNANGISIIL
-518 LFWGITAGIFISLN
+518 LFWGITAGLFIGLN
-532 RYVLVN
+532 RFIIINRIVPTTGNPWPLAVL
-538 KMVRTG
+538 
-544 GEGFPLWI
+544 
-552 ISGDWRLEPRPLYR
+552 SGNFTLEPRPLYR
-566 NVPAGADAAVEM
+566 NVPEGAEVPIDT
-578 LPGGDDPFILHAGDD
+578 LPGGDDPFIVEVGEALPESFVDD
-593 LPPTFIDDD
+593 YGETRPHT
-602 GKEWQTSGPGGSG
+602 
-615 GGSVGGGSSASVID
+615 GSVIEADIGYSYDQA
-629 AEIA
+629 